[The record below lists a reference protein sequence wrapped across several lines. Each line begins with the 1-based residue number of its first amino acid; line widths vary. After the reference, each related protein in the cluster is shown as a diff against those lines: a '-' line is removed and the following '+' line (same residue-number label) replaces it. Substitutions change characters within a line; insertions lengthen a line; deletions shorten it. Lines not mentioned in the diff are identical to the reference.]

1 MALRLGYAFDVPPP
15 RPYQPMFRTGIL
27 NPAVLDLLARV
38 RHTNTVVIADRGFP
52 FWPEIE
58 TVDLSVVDDLP
69 TVAQIVAAL
78 RPGFV
83 IGHVYAAEEVQAAN
97 SPETLSR
104 HLAVLEGLPLTYLS
118 HSALKQR
125 VPHAIGLL
133 RTGDTTQY
141 GNLIL
146 ESA

>member
-1 MALRLGYAFDVPPP
+1 ML
-15 RPYQPMFRTGIL
+15 RTGIL

-38 RHTNTVVIADRGFP
+38 RHTNTLVLADRGFP

-58 TVDLSVVDDLP
+58 TVDLSFVDDLP
-69 TVAQIVAAL
+69 TVAQLVAAL
-78 RPGFV
+78 RPNFV
-83 IGHVYAAEEVQAAN
+83 IGQVFAAEELKFAN
-97 SPETLSR
+97 APEKLSL
-104 HLAVLEGLPLTYLS
+104 HLAALDGLPLVFLP
-118 HSALKQR
+118 HVELKRR
-125 VPHAIGLL
+125 VPAAVGLI